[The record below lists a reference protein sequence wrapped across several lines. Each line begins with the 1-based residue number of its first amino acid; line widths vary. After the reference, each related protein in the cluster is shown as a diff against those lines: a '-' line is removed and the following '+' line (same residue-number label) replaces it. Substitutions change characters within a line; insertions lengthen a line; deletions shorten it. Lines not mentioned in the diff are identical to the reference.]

1 MSILVVIFVPNL
13 FFVMLGWDG
22 LGLVSFFLIV
32 YYQNNSSIV
41 SGIFT
46 VLMNR
51 LGDSFFLASLVI
63 LLYSSATLTPFSSSP
78 VPLLL
83 LFLLLIAFMTKS
95 AIFPFSSWLPIAI
108 AAPTPIS
115 ALVHSSTLVTAG
127 LYLLI
132 RFSYYFYSSPELIS
146 LFTYLCIFTSLYAGL
161 NRVFEM
167 DMKKLIALSTLS
179 HLGFIAMA
187 FSVGL
192 VYLSF
197 FHLLAHALFKSLL
210 FITMG
215 DVMTNLNHSQ
225 DIRYLSKGATLTPF
239 SSSLISISIVNLL
252 GLPILSGFFSKDLIL
267 ESLNYS
273 SSSLLVMVIMY
284 VNVLLTYFYSFKLF
298 YYSFQSIKS
307 SPLSLFHQATAFH
320 SLLISLLGLI
330 RMVFGYYFVSLFC
343 LRDLSLLFPS
353 SIKLLPLLLNLSL
366 LLYLLLNLSLPSSN
380 SVPLSSY
387 FSSIM
392 FLSPLSIS
400 LSPQYYL
407 THLFSAFTSVEPRFL
422 NTLFHTYPY
431 FSSLHN
437 LFLQSI
443 VKYNVLIPLLLLSP
457 LLMIPLL

>member
-1 MSILVVIFVPNL
+1 
-13 FFVMLGWDG
+13 
-22 LGLVSFFLIV
+22 
-32 YYQNNSSIV
+32 
-41 SGIFT
+41 
-46 VLMNR
+46 
-51 LGDSFFLASLVI
+51 
-63 LLYSSATLTPFSSSP
+63 
-78 VPLLL
+78 
-83 LFLLLIAFMTKS
+83 
-95 AIFPFSSWLPIAI
+95 
-108 AAPTPIS
+108 
-115 ALVHSSTLVTAG
+115 
-127 LYLLI
+127 
-132 RFSYYFYSSPELIS
+132 
-146 LFTYLCIFTSLYAGL
+146 
-161 NRVFEM
+161 
-167 DMKKLIALSTLS
+167 MKKLIALSTLS

>member
-1 MSILVVIFVPNL
+1 
-13 FFVMLGWDG
+13 
-22 LGLVSFFLIV
+22 
-32 YYQNNSSIV
+32 
-41 SGIFT
+41 
-46 VLMNR
+46 
-51 LGDSFFLASLVI
+51 
-63 LLYSSATLTPFSSSP
+63 
-78 VPLLL
+78 
-83 LFLLLIAFMTKS
+83 
-95 AIFPFSSWLPIAI
+95 
-108 AAPTPIS
+108 
-115 ALVHSSTLVTAG
+115 
-127 LYLLI
+127 
-132 RFSYYFYSSPELIS
+132 
-146 LFTYLCIFTSLYAGL
+146 
-161 NRVFEM
+161 
-167 DMKKLIALSTLS
+167 MKKLIALSTLS

-443 VKYNVLIPLLLLSP
+443 VKYNVLIPLLLFSP